1 MKKTYVYFLVPLL
14 ALIAFGAIYWNFLS
28 TYDAKEEARHKA
40 EKDKIEEKLKLEAK
54 NREKA
59 IKDALESQERRKK
72 EREAKEAKEAKDR
85 DIREA
90 AIEARN
96 KARTDKDKYTR
107 KVEGLKNDVRIEN
120 EAIAKLKESQKLM
133 QQDETFLK
141 DYVKKAEANDKQ
153 LAEIIEKIDAADK
166 AAIERAKEAAAAA
179 AKAKN
184 S

>member
-28 TYDAKEEARHKA
+28 TFDAKEEASRKA
-40 EKDKIEEKLKLEAK
+40 AKEKTEAKLRLEAQ

-59 IKDALESQERRKK
+59 IKDALDAQERRKK

-85 DIREA
+85 EVREA

-96 KARTDKDKYTR
+96 KARNDREKFSRQVDR
-107 KVEGLKNDVRIEN
+107 LKSDVRVEK
-120 EAIAKLKESQKLM
+120 EAIAKLEDTKKGLL
-133 QQDETFLK
+133 QDEVFLK
-141 DYVKKAEANDKQ
+141 DYVKKAEANEKQ
-153 LAEIIEKIDAADK
+153 LTDVIEKIDAADK
-166 AAIERAKEAAAAA
+166 AAAERAKAEAMA

-184 S
+184 NT